1 MVDSNAATKTLQEAM
16 LANSIVS
23 FQGVRGKA
31 LATDLALE
39 LHNNDLKRE
48 RKNRSSSSQDQDTVL
63 AQCALNGPYLG
74 VWRRAVLLWL
84 GTPSDGYHPPK
95 GAHKDIFIMAQDLDY
110 RGLRSRNDRFFQ
122 DGSKARDLFADGV
135 KALGEA
141 VSMYN
146 MEACKNSFYEERD
159 IENTL
164 QESDALQPGSPP
176 ESPVLA
182 ADEYYLNGLDDLF

>member
-1 MVDSNAATKTLQEAM
+1 M
-16 LANSIVS
+16 LANGIVS

-31 LATDLALE
+31 MATDLALE

-48 RKNRSSSSQDQDTVL
+48 RKNRSSSSQEADTVL
-63 AQCALNGPYLG
+63 AECALNGPYLG
-74 VWRRAVLLWL
+74 VLRRAVLQWL
-84 GTPSDGYHPPK
+84 RTLSNGYHPPK
-95 GAHKDIFIMAQDLDY
+95 GAQEDILIMAQELDH
-110 RGLRSRNDRFFQ
+110 RDLRSRNDRFVQ
-122 DGSKARDLFADGV
+122 DGNKARDLFADGV

-159 IENTL
+159 IESTL

-176 ESPVLA
+176 ESPILA